1 MNKRTIA
8 TLPRDRYDVQD
19 VLGSGPWGTVVRAK
33 DRKLGTSLAV
43 KTLQNLEPD
52 GVTRL
57 LRLLKLQAGLD
68 HTNLIRLLDVWQA
81 GSRPAGKQRQTL
93 LLTEL
98 LTGQTVEDRVR
109 HGGALPVEQAVTI
122 TCLALEGLEQLH
134 SREVLHRNIKPSNI
148 FLQGERESH
157 GDHVKVLD
165 FGLARLGLARLE
177 FFEEDHGPGLDGSE
191 VAHLAPEQLSH
202 GDVDQRSDLFS
213 LAMVLSFSLTGEH
226 PFVTGQMD
234 LAAAAEAVLVHVP
247 RFLVT
252 PPKLPLDLLRV
263 LARALSKEPDQR
275 YATAGELREAL
286 DPWFIDPKPEPEPL
300 VSDGVE
306 AAAAAGVPRA
316 RPAVGGPGAVGNAPW
331 ASPSPVGYS
340 SDIEPAGADT
350 RTTAPD
356 PADPDGNTVQL
367 PGEGVEQ
374 PEDGGRDTVPA
385 PGKVSGAPAPEP
397 GRDDKNTVRLPG
409 EGVDSTADCDD
420 DRITAMLTHAAPLE
434 KQTTDPNLTILLEE
448 GDIVEDP
455 GITIL
460 LSSDEVDFIPD
471 DQADPKGDT
480 PAKG

>member
-165 FGLARLGLARLE
+165 YGLELPGLARLE
-177 FFEEDHGPGLDGSE
+177 FFEEDHGPGLDE
-191 VAHLAPEQLSH
+191 EERRQI
-202 GDVDQRSDLFS
+202 FK
-213 LAMVLSFSLTGEH
+213 
-226 PFVTGQMD
+226 PF
-234 LAAAAEAVLVHVP
+234 
-247 RFLVT
+247 
-252 PPKLPLDLLRV
+252 
-263 LARALSKEPDQR
+263 
-275 YATAGELREAL
+275 
-286 DPWFIDPKPEPEPL
+286 
-300 VSDGVE
+300 
-306 AAAAAGVPRA
+306 
-316 RPAVGGPGAVGNAPW
+316 
-331 ASPSPVGYS
+331 YS
-340 SDIEPAGADT
+340 SKGARGT
-350 RTTAPD
+350 GLGLSVTQKVIA
-356 PADPDGNTVQL
+356 
-367 PGEGVEQ
+367 EH
-374 PEDGGRDTVPA
+374 GGRIEVE
-385 PGKVSGAPAPEP
+385 SEP
-397 GRDDKNTVRLPG
+397 NKGSLFRVFLP
-409 EGVDSTADCDD
+409 VY
-420 DRITAMLTHAAPLE
+420 P
-434 KQTTDPNLTILLEE
+434 
-448 GDIVEDP
+448 
-455 GITIL
+455 
-460 LSSDEVDFIPD
+460 
-471 DQADPKGDT
+471 
-480 PAKG
+480 